1 MALCTF
7 SVHPYEQAGG
17 AVMGY
22 NATYGFE
29 TPDIKPE
36 KGQID
41 FLVNDPK
48 NFNRPTIKA
57 EYRVNKKQ
65 KPFIRTAT
73 EK

>member
-1 MALCTF
+1 
-7 SVHPYEQAGG
+7 
-17 AVMGY
+17 MGY
-22 NATYGFE
+22 NATYGYQ
-29 TPDIKPE
+29 TPDLNPE
-36 KGQID
+36 EGQID

-48 NFNRPTIKA
+48 NFNRATIRA

>member
-1 MALCTF
+1 
-7 SVHPYEQAGG
+7 
-17 AVMGY
+17 MGY

-29 TPDIKPE
+29 TPDLKPE

-48 NFNRPTIKA
+48 NFNKPTIKA

-65 KPFIRTAT
+65 RPFIRTADQ
-73 EK
+73 K